1 MSRWEINFH
10 ASKRPKTPGRDLAW
24 RGQSKRGE
32 GNEKSM
38 ADILQTKDTS
48 VALFWPQ
55 NKKSQKGC
63 VGLPYY
69 GDMVWAGGRTVPNK
83 QRWAASF
90 LSLFLW
96 ESYRLC
102 GSRNPPYHGLHFV

>member
-1 MSRWEINFH
+1 MKSPWLTYC
-10 ASKRPKTPGRDLAW
+10 RPKKHQL
-24 RGQSKRGE
+24 
-32 GNEKSM
+32 
-38 ADILQTKDTS
+38 
-48 VALFWPQ
+48 LFSGPQ

-69 GDMVWAGGRTVPNK
+69 GDVVWAGGRTVPNK

-102 GSRNPPYHGLHFV
+102 GPRNPPYHGLLFV